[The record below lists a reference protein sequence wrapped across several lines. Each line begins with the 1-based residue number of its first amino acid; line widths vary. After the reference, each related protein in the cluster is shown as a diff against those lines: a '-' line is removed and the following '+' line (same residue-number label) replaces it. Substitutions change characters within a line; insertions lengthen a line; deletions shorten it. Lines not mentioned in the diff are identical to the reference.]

1 MAQITKN
8 WDNWSLYV
16 GAENMTNYRQPNPII
31 SADDP
36 WSQDFDATVIYGPLG
51 GWKVY
56 AGFRFELK

>member
-1 MAQITKN
+1 
-8 WDNWSLYV
+8 
-16 GAENMTNYRQPNPII
+16 MTNYRQPNPII
-31 SADDP
+31 GADDP